1 MKIYVAEINGEAIMA
16 FPAEDDGSAFGIV
29 NEKNGG
35 FQLGLSDVVRANG
48 KPLWDGES
56 TISPRLATAAEHDQ
70 WFKALNADDLNVY
83 LIPVVDPNDDDE
95 EEDDDEEDDDGE
107 NDDDAEIHLLSEE
120 TVKEIRV
127 SLDTAEKILYRYSIS
142 HLVATKRLPTTTRFL
157 ERSNPSRTLPTT
169 SPKRRSTPANKPARS
184 GLAPAGPLP

>member
-29 NEKNGG
+29 NEKNGD
-35 FQLGLSDVVRANG
+35 FQLGLSDVVRANNG

-95 EEDDDEEDDDGE
+95 EEDDEEEDDDGE

-127 SLDTAEKILYRYSIS
+127 SLDTAEKILYGYLDKSFGSYKKAPDDHPVFGALQSIKD
-142 HLVATKRLPTTTRFL
+142 VADHFS
-157 ERSNPSRTLPTT
+157 EEEEDID
-169 SPKRRSTPANKPARS
+169 
-184 GLAPAGPLP
+184 AG